1 MVKEFFMSKIMILT
15 DSCCDLPK
23 EVIEELG
30 IRVLPIIIHINGQ
43 SYREIFDKSTKEIY
57 ELMMSTDEI
66 PKHSQVS
73 PQDFLDAYQEIYKE
87 GYTDVITVSLNSKGS
102 GTYNSSLIAK
112 DDFYENNPEAKEKM
126 NIYNLDST
134 CYSGFY
140 GYPITEAV
148 KKIRKGADA
157 QEIVAYLQDWFN
169 VSVVY
174 AVPYNLKYARK
185 SGRISAAAAFAGEL
199 LGLKPIILFED
210 GETSTV
216 EKIRGEKNILP
227 KLVDC
232 VERNMTPQTPYV
244 LLHGRDDSLA
254 KEVEKEL
261 CKKTGRKAEMFLNVG
276 AAVASNIG
284 PDVVAVVC
292 RKKNK
297 Q

>member
-1 MVKEFFMSKIMILT
+1 MSKIMIIT
-15 DSCCDLPK
+15 DSCCDLTK

-30 IRVLPIIIHINGQ
+30 IKVLPITIHINGNN
-43 SYREIFDKSTKEIY
+43 YREIFDKSTQEIY
-57 ELMMSTDEI
+57 EMMMSSDEI
-66 PKHSQVS
+66 PKHSQVG
-73 PQDFLDAYQEIYKE
+73 PQDFLDAYQEVFAK
-87 GYTDVITVSLNSKGS
+87 GYTDIITVSLNSKGS

-112 DDFYENNPEAKEKM
+112 NEFFENTPDAVGKI
-126 NIYNLDST
+126 NITNLDST

-140 GYPITEAV
+140 GYPITVAV

-157 QEIVAYLQDWFN
+157 QEIIAYLQDWFN
-169 VSVVY
+169 VSVIY

-210 GETSTV
+210 GETATV
-216 EKIRGEKNILP
+216 EKIRGEKSILP

-244 LLHGRDDSLA
+244 ILHGRDDTLA

-261 CKKTGRKAEMFLNVG
+261 CKKTGRKAEMFLNIG
-276 AAVASNIG
+276 ASVASNIG